1 MKPRRFL
8 ISTLLMAGFLPPQ
21 TASALPADPAFDG
34 PSNKSTLF
42 DIFKRD
48 HVFDLSRHSSHRSH
62 SSHSSHSSHRSSSGG
77 GYSAPVYTAPRLYT
91 PPTLY
96 TAPTPRSAP
105 AAPRAPVRSAPA
117 TTVLPGT
124 AEKFKNIVRQVQTAL
139 YVFGYYTG
147 TIDGLVG
154 PQTKL
159 AISTMQEQY
168 GLPVTGTITPD
179 VLDALQV
186 TAE

>member
-8 ISTLLMAGFLPPQ
+8 ISTLLMAGFLPPH
-21 TASALPADPAFDG
+21 TASAIPADPTFDR

-48 HVFDLSRHSSHRSH
+48 HIFDLSRHSSHRSH
-62 SSHSSHSSHRSSSGG
+62 SSHSSHSSHRSSNGG
-77 GYSAPVYTAPRLYT
+77 GYSAPVYTPPRVYT

-96 TAPTPRSAP
+96 TAPTPQPAP
-105 AAPRAPVRSAPA
+105 TTRTVPVTPAPA

-124 AEKFKNIVRQVQTAL
+124 ADKFKNIVRQVQTAL
-139 YVFGYYTG
+139 YVYGYYTG
-147 TIDGLVG
+147 SIDGLVG
-154 PQTKL
+154 PQTKI